1 MNAPYDSG
9 TTGLDVAPLGDL
21 RPGRL
26 VPRFARGFA
35 IAIGLL
41 LLGAALLRLGVG
53 TAITAAAVAAPFLF
67 LLEVV
72 RTDRVRRDRVDHEL
86 IIVGRNRRTRDYIS
100 NATGNGHSVSVVG
113 VLDCERELGPRS
125 DDELLSCHRAF
136 DDRKIPYLGAHHRLH
151 EVVRLRPVDEVL
163 ITLPIKS
170 CYDEINHC
178 LSVCHEAG
186 IPASVS
192 TDLFEFDRPR
202 PDLVRTSAGSVRLQ
216 YKRTHRP
223 RWKTALKRLVDI
235 AGSAFALIA
244 LALPM
249 LAIAIAV
256 KLTSRGPVFYFQ
268 QRSGVNGRTF
278 RFPKFRT
285 MVVNADELRKQIE
298 HLNEQEGPVFKMR
311 NDPRI
316 TRVGRILRRY
326 SLDELPQFFCVL
338 IGQMSLVG
346 PRPPIPAEVERYEWW
361 QRRRLSVK
369 PGLTCLWQIQGR
381 NDIPFREWMLLDL
394 KYIDEWS
401 LGLDLKLIL
410 QTIPAVIRGSGV

>member
-1 MNAPYDSG
+1 
-9 TTGLDVAPLGDL
+9 
-21 RPGRL
+21 
-26 VPRFARGFA
+26 
-35 IAIGLL
+35 
-41 LLGAALLRLGVG
+41 
-53 TAITAAAVAAPFLF
+53 
-67 LLEVV
+67 
-72 RTDRVRRDRVDHEL
+72 
-86 IIVGRNRRTRDYIS
+86 
-100 NATGNGHSVSVVG
+100 
-113 VLDCERELGPRS
+113 LGPRS

-136 DDRKIPYLGAHHRLH
+136 DDKKIPYLGGHHRLH

-202 PDLVRTSAGSVRLQ
+202 PDLVRTAAGSVRLQ

-235 AGSAFALIA
+235 AGSAFARIV

-410 QTIPAVIRGSGV
+410 QTIPAVVRGSGV